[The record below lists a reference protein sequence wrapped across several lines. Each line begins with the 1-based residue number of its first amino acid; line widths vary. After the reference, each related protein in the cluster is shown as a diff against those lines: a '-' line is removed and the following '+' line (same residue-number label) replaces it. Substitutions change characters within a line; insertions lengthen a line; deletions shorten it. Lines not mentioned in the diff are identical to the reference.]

1 MAIKKTVQNIPE
13 KKTKAVAELK
23 NLIKNKKTI
32 LIASIKNLPAS
43 QYQEVTKKL
52 REKAEVRVPK
62 KNLIFKAIDESKN
75 ENIKKLREQIKED
88 IAILFSDWDAF
99 DLAFELLKSK
109 SRVKAKPGQDAP
121 YNIEVEEGPTDLIPG
136 PAVSE
141 LGSVGIEIKIE
152 KGKIYIAKPKV
163 IVKKG
168 QRISRAAADVMSKLD
183 IKPFSI
189 GFIPLSAFDS
199 KEGKLYVGIEINQE
213 ETIKMIKEAYSKALP
228 FAVEIGYPTSATISF
243 LISKA
248 SIQERALEKLIQKH
262 QTPEETKMNNES
274 SGEEK

>member
-75 ENIKKLREQIKED
+75 ENIKKLKEQIKED
-88 IAILFSDWDAF
+88 VAILFSDWDAF

-109 SRVKAKPGQDAP
+109 SRVKAKPGQ
-121 YNIEVEEGPTDLIPG
+121 IG
-136 PAVSE
+136 
-141 LGSVGIEIKIE
+141 
-152 KGKIYIAKPKV
+152 
-163 IVKKG
+163 
-168 QRISRAAADVMSKLD
+168 RASCR
-183 IKPFSI
+183 
-189 GFIPLSAFDS
+189 
-199 KEGKLYVGIEINQE
+199 
-213 ETIKMIKEAYSKALP
+213 
-228 FAVEIGYPTSATISF
+228 
-243 LISKA
+243 
-248 SIQERALEKLIQKH
+248 ERV
-262 QTPEETKMNNES
+262 
-274 SGEEK
+274 

>member
-75 ENIKKLREQIKED
+75 ENIKKLKEQIKED
-88 IAILFSDWDAF
+88 VAILFSDWDAF

-199 KEGKLYVGIEINQE
+199 KE
-213 ETIKMIKEAYSKALP
+213 AYSKALP

>member
-1 MAIKKTVQNIPE
+1 MAVKKTVQNIPE

-23 NLIKNKKTI
+23 DLIKNKKTI

-75 ENIKKLREQIKED
+75 ENVKKLREQIKED
-88 IAILFSDWDAF
+88 IAILFSDLDAF
-99 DLAFELLKSK
+99 DL
-109 SRVKAKPGQDAP
+109 KAKPGQEAP
-121 YNIEVEEGPTDLIPG
+121 ENIEIEEGPTDLIPG

-141 LGSVGIEIKIE
+141 LGSVGLEIKIE
-152 KGKIYIAKPKV
+152 KGKIYIAKPKI

-168 QRISRAAADVMSKLD
+168 QRISQAAADVMSKLD

-243 LISKA
+243 LIGKA
-248 SIQERALEKLIQKH
+248 NIQERALEKLIQIP
-262 QTPEETKMNNES
+262 QTPEETNNES